1 MKAINEDKGTNVLMK
16 DFKNM
21 GFRVAGLQEFMEIH
35 KFLIML
41 AKIKEPLLAMEL
53 LP

>member
-1 MKAINEDKGTNVLMK
+1 MIK

-21 GFRVAGLQEFMEIH
+21 GFRGAGPLEFMEIH

-41 AKIKEPLLAMEL
+41 VKIKEPLLAMEL